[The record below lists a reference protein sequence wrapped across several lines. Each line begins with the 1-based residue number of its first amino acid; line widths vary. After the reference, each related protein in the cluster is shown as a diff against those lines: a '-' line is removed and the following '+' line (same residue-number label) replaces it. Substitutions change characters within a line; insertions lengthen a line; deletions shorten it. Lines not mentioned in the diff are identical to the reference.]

1 MRITRGPRSRTALVL
16 GLAAGIASANV
27 DRGTGAADREAAD
40 SEAAASLRL
49 VLNTAAYRLHVY
61 ENGERIRSYRVAV
74 GKPGHRTPRGAY
86 HISRVIWNPW
96 WHPPNRPW
104 ARGKR
109 PVPPGPRNP
118 MGRVKLYFRNLY
130 YIHGTPYRRS
140 LGRPT
145 SHGCVRMANADVI
158 ELARLVHEHG
168 SPNVPRS
175 LIDRLVA
182 NPRMTRTI
190 WLQRPVPFRVVAR
203 RAEVFDGRLEVYAGA
218 HGDRPGLKA
227 EVLAALA
234 DAGLDAQELDARRI
248 EHVLRMAGEGD
259 VSVPLST
266 LRAPTAAGPALG

>member
-1 MRITRGPRSRTALVL
+1 MRITRGRRSRTALVL

-27 DRGTGAADREAAD
+27 GRGTSAADTEAAG
-40 SEAAASLRL
+40 SEAAAPLRL

-74 GKPGHRTPRGAY
+74 GKPGHRTPRGSY
-86 HISRVIWNPW
+86 RISRVIWNPW

-109 PVPPGPRNP
+109 PVPPGPNNP
-118 MGRVKLYFRNLY
+118 MGRVKLYFMNLY

-140 LGRPT
+140 LGRPA

-158 ELARLVHEHG
+158 ELARLVHEYG

-190 WLQRPVPFRVVAR
+190 WLQRPVPFRIEAR
-203 RAEVFDGRLEVYAGA
+203 RAEVIDGRLEVYAGGP
-218 HGDRPGLKA
+218 GDRAGLEA

-234 DAGLDAQELDARRI
+234 EAGLDAGELDAQRI
-248 EHVLRMAGEGD
+248 DHVLRMAAEGD
-259 VSVPLST
+259 VSVPLSA
-266 LRAPTAAGPALG
+266 LRPPAASIPNLG